1 MARAPPLTLEVIEE
15 RLRTELH
22 RIDVRAVVDHVLAEG
37 LRKYCARRE
46 EEAIADFCSM
56 RRGVRTEE
64 LRLRLAC
71 LWTEVGD
78 NGMQELWRRA
88 RAIPNFLA

>member
-1 MARAPPLTLEVIEE
+1 MAQAPPLTLELIEE
-15 RLRTELH
+15 RLEAQLH

-37 LRKYCARRE
+37 LRRYCARRE

-64 LRLRLAC
+64 LRLRLVC
-71 LWTEVGD
+71 LWMEVGD
-78 NGMQELWRRA
+78 NGMHILWRRA
-88 RAIPNFLA
+88 RAIPNFSA